1 MMPELT
7 VGALRHLLKI
17 LDDAD
22 NEPWVHHS
30 AQKGAGAD
38 QWITSGEDGVT
49 VCEVLNHAY
58 YCKPEYQRLREN
70 VGTYEQIDRKM
81 RAIAEGHNAL
91 RPLLVAL
98 CEAWL
103 DDWLYAEGSKGW
115 DCRQHT
121 RGVLNQGVL
130 TQDGYW
136 LEQRGWEKS
145 E

>member
-7 VGALRHLLKI
+7 VGAFRRLLELEEKATPAPWEAVGTAVTDWDNEAKTCTMEFI
-17 LDDAD
+17 PNRWSEKQTDDAQFMS
-22 NEPWVHHS
+22 ES
-30 AQKGAGAD
+30 
-38 QWITSGEDGVT
+38 
-49 VCEVLNHAY
+49 
-58 YCKPEYQRLREN
+58 R
-70 VGTYEQIDRKM
+70 
-81 RAIAEGHNAL
+81 NAL